1 MRDDLIGQ
9 RHNHFHGIGGGQTD
23 DKGARITRGTQTV
36 DAVLK
41 NNTRTYGTL
50 QALGGNEIA
59 IGSGL

>member
-9 RHNHFHGIGGGQTD
+9 RRNHFHGIGGGQTD

-41 NNTRTYGTL
+41 NNTRTYGT
-50 QALGGNEIA
+50 
-59 IGSGL
+59 